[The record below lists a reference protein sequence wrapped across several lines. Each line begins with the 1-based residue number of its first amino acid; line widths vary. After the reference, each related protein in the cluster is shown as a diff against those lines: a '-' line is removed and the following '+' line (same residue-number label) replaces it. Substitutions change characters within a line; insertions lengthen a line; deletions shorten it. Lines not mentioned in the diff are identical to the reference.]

1 MSAMS
6 ETFGCGKEGA
16 NALIAK
22 NPGVSAAG
30 GGWYGAD
37 KLWSRPAGTEGFGNE
52 TRGTTLSTKHGFF
65 CFGFCFHC
73 FHCFHFHCA
82 FCSLSLSFSFSFP
95 PFPCF
100 LCFFFPLSP
109 VHCPGGR
116 LVRNDGWAPMM
127 GLEDT
132 AARGANAAKFLS
144 RGIMSK
150 LPSWVPTSDTAR
162 QVKEGMKVLG
172 TSHPGMA
179 FNPNY
184 IKANAVIS
192 IPPSW

>member
-73 FHCFHFHCA
+73 A
-82 FCSLSLSFSFSFP
+82 FCSLSFPFPFP
-95 PFPCF
+95 PFPVPF
-100 LCFFFPLSP
+100 AASFPSLLFIAQ
-109 VHCPGGR
+109 VDVWYETTGG
-116 LVRNDGWAPMM
+116 
-127 GLEDT
+127 
-132 AARGANAAKFLS
+132 
-144 RGIMSK
+144 
-150 LPSWVPTSDTAR
+150 
-162 QVKEGMKVLG
+162 
-172 TSHPGMA
+172 HP
-179 FNPNY
+179 
-184 IKANAVIS
+184 
-192 IPPSW
+192 

>member
-1 MSAMS
+1 MQSTAVSGTADTMSAMS

-37 KLWSRPAGTEGFGNE
+37 KLWSRPAGTGGFSMKLEEQHCRLNMD
-52 TRGTTLSTKHGFF
+52 FF
-65 CFGFCFHC
+65 VLVLVSIVSFC
-73 FHCFHFHCA
+73 
-82 FCSLSLSFSFSFP
+82 SFSFSFP

-100 LCFFFPLSP
+100 LCFFFPLFP

-179 FNPNY
+179 FNHNY

-192 IPPSW
+192 IHHSW